1 MNSLHSRRS
10 SQMTAMPTF
19 FGKNSIEDKNDLQE
33 IFQSNLK
40 TVKWLTFTHTH
51 ITHLTNVISH
61 LDSLV
66 QAHDLMLL
74 YSVLCMNSQVSSTT
88 YPCHIVNYI

>member
-1 MNSLHSRRS
+1 
-10 SQMTAMPTF
+10 MTAMPTF

-74 YSVLCMNSQVSSTT
+74 YSVLCVNSQVSSTT

>member
-1 MNSLHSRRS
+1 
-10 SQMTAMPTF
+10 MTAMPTF
-19 FGKNSIEDKNDLQE
+19 FGKNSIKDKNDLQE

-74 YSVLCMNSQVSSTT
+74 YSVLYMNSQVSSTT

>member
-1 MNSLHSRRS
+1 
-10 SQMTAMPTF
+10 MTAMPTF